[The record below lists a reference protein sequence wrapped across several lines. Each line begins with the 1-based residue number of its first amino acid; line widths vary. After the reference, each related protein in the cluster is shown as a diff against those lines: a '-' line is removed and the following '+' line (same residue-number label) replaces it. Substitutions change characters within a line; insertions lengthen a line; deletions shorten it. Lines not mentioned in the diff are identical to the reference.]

1 MRLLYESETYTL
13 PGPSTTTPCGLH
25 KLFALTPSLLHKLP
39 LKSLAWPKTRSAVQ
53 SVSGKSY
60 SNTRLGPISATN
72 SLPTLSTDGCHGS
85 QTVSAVI
92 APVPGRPHVLVPNEP
107 LCPKT

>member
-13 PGPSTTTPCGLH
+13 PGPSTTTPYGLH

-60 SNTRLGPISATN
+60 SDTRLGPKTAPTTTASSDERGGPRAP
-72 SLPTLSTDGCHGS
+72 LPPSSWL
-85 QTVSAVI
+85 
-92 APVPGRPHVLVPNEP
+92 LVQ
-107 LCPKT
+107 LQAD